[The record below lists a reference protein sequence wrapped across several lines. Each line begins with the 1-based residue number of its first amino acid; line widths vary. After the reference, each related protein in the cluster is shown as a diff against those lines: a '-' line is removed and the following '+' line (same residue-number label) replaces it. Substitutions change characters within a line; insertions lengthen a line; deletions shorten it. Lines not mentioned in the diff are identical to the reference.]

1 MPVQFEIVTQE
12 RLVYSEKVDMVVVD
26 GLDGRLGILPN
37 HSQLLTGLKV
47 SELLVRRGKIE
58 EVFAVSGGVLDVR
71 PDRILVLADTA
82 EHSDEIDL
90 KRADEARKR
99 AEKFLETQGRAAAS
113 TAESQLDM
121 MSALRRA
128 NVRLRVG
135 RQRRGTLGAMTFEE
149 TS

>member
-99 AEKFLETQGRAAAS
+99 AEKFLETQWRVAAS

>member
-99 AEKFLETQGRAAAS
+99 AEKFLETQWRVAAS
-113 TAESQLDM
+113 SAESQLDM

>member
-99 AEKFLETQGRAAAS
+99 AEKFLETQWRAAAS
-113 TAESQLDM
+113 TAESQLNM

>member
-1 MPVQFEIVTQE
+1 MPVLFEIVTQE
-12 RLVYSEKVDMVVVD
+12 RLVYSANVDMVVVD

-47 SELLVRRGKIE
+47 SELRVRIGKIE

-71 PDRILVLADTA
+71 PDRVLVLADTA

-99 AEKFLETQGRAAAS
+99 AEKYLETQWRVAVS
-113 TAESQLDM
+113 TAEAQMDVMAS
-121 MSALRRA
+121 LRRA
-128 NVRLRVG
+128 SVRLRVG
-135 RQRRGTLGAMTFEE
+135 RQRRGALGVRSLEE
-149 TS
+149 TG